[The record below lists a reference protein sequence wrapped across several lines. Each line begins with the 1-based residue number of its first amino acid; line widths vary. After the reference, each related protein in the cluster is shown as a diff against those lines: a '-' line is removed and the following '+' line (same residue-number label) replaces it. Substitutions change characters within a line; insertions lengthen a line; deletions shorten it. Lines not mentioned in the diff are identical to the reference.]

1 MSEATPSTPDFVAGS
16 SASTQTLRDEPLN
29 IVVDGV
35 SFGPTLWTRLDIDI
49 WHGALPRGECQ
60 RRPTRSEQY
69 FIITRKRPRLRE
81 STITKMITACAKA
94 HDADSRL
101 SHVKWVYAA
110 NSSSSVFASFRS
122 RVSNPSVNHP

>member
-60 RRPTRSEQY
+60 RRPTRSEQIFRHNKKAAAPAGINDY
-69 FIITRKRPRLRE
+69 EDDHCVRE
-81 STITKMITACAKA
+81 SA
-94 HDADSRL
+94 
-101 SHVKWVYAA
+101 
-110 NSSSSVFASFRS
+110 
-122 RVSNPSVNHP
+122 